1 MTTQPTTPPRP
12 RSSGRPRPAAED
24 RPAPEEPGAPTPVEG
39 GEPVGLPSPRGMAR
53 GLVATFTQPGPMAR
67 EAVRLGRDTLRI
79 VRGTD
84 EIAPAPKDKRFADP
98 AWTLHPG
105 YRRLAQSYVAA
116 AASLDRLVADFEA
129 GGADWRE
136 VEQVRFVLNA
146 LTSAAAPTNTLLGNP
161 AALKRAFDTAG
172 VSVVRGLRNA
182 LHDLVR
188 NGGLPR
194 QVDRSAFTVGE
205 DLGITPGAVVHR
217 DEVVEV
223 IQYAPSTPRVRQR
236 PLVIVP
242 PPIGRFYFLDLRPG
256 RSLVEYAVS
265 RGLQVF
271 MISWR
276 NPTREQSEWGLDEYA
291 QGVVTAVDVAREVTG
306 SPDVT
311 TLGLCAGGQIMTTA
325 LNHLAATGDDRVHAA
340 GYAVTLLDF
349 SSQAPLG
356 AFSGPRMLEV
366 ARRNSRRRGVI
377 SARQMGS
384 MFTWMRPDDLIFNY
398 LVQQWLM
405 GEDPPAF
412 DILAWNADGTNLP
425 ARLHEQFLDIFG
437 NNALVKPGA
446 LRVLGTPV
454 HLSRITLPTFVT
466 GALTDHITPWHGCY
480 RTTQLLSGP
489 STFVLSHSGHI
500 QSLVNP
506 PGNPRAK
513 YWTGGEPGP
522 DPHAWR
528 AAAEEHTGSWW
539 EPWSEWAIERSGDEV
554 PAPETP
560 GSAAHPVL
568 EPAPGSYVRDRVPA
582 SA

>member
-1 MTTQPTTPPRP
+1 MTTTTTTPPRP
-12 RSSGRPRPAAED
+12 RPAIGRRAADAERAPRDTPQ
-24 RPAPEEPGAPTPVEG
+24 GVPVEG
-39 GEPVGLPSPRGMAR
+39 GEPVTLPTTRGMVR
-53 GLVATFTQPGPMAR
+53 GVAATFAQPRPLAR
-67 EAVRLGRDTLRI
+67 EAVRLGRDALRI
-79 VRGTD
+79 LRGTD
-84 EIAPAPKDKRFADP
+84 EIAPSPKDARFADP
-98 AWTLHPG
+98 AWSLNPG
-105 YRRLAQSYVAA
+105 YRRLVQSYLATTGA
-116 AASLDRLVADFEA
+116 LDRLVEDFAA

-136 VEQVRFVLNA
+136 VEQVRFLFNA
-146 LTSAAAPTNTLLGNP
+146 LTSAMAPTNTLLGNP

-172 VSVVRGLRNA
+172 RSLVRGARNA
-182 LHDLVR
+182 LSDLVH
-188 NGGLPR
+188 NGGMPS

-205 DLGITPGAVVHR
+205 DLGVTPGAVVYR
-217 DEVVEV
+217 DEIVEL
-223 IQYAPSTPRVRQR
+223 IQYTPSTPRVRTR

-276 NPTREQSEWGLDEYA
+276 NPTKAQSEWDLDTYSG
-291 QGVVTAVDVAREVTG
+291 GVLSAVDAACEVTG

-311 TLGLCAGGQIMTTA
+311 TLGLCAGGQVMTTA
-325 LNHLAATGDDRVHAA
+325 LNHLAAQGDERVAAA

-349 SSQAPLG
+349 ASRAPLG
-356 AFSGPRMLEV
+356 AFSGPRLLDV
-366 ARRNSRRRGVI
+366 ARRNSTRQGVI
-377 SARQMGS
+377 TARQMGS
-384 MFTWMRPDDLIFNY
+384 VFTWMRPDDLVFNY
-398 LVQQWLM
+398 LVRQWLM

-425 ARLHEQFLDIFG
+425 AKLHEQFLEIFSA
-437 NNALVKPGA
+437 NALVRPGA
-446 LRVLGTPV
+446 LTVLGTPV
-454 HLSRITLPTFVT
+454 HLSRITVPTFVT
-466 GALTDHITPWHGCY
+466 GALTDHLTPWHGCY

-489 STFVLSHSGHI
+489 STFVLSSSGHI

-506 PGNPRAK
+506 PGNPKAR

-522 DPHAWR
+522 DAHAWR

-554 PAPETP
+554 PAPETL
-560 GSAAHPVL
+560 GSAVHPPL

-582 SA
+582 RT

>member
-1 MTTQPTTPPRP
+1 VTTRTTPQRRRSAPRP
-12 RSSGRPRPAAED
+12 RTEDED
-24 RPAPEEPGAPTPVEG
+24 RAAPEDLGPQAPVEG
-39 GEPVGLPSPRGMAR
+39 GEAAGLPSPRGMVR
-53 GLVATFTQPGPMAR
+53 GVAATFMQPGPVAR
-67 EAVRLGRDTLRI
+67 EAVRLGKDAARI
-79 VRGTD
+79 LRGTHD
-84 EIAPAPKDKRFADP
+84 LAPSPKDKRFTDP
-98 AWTLHPG
+98 AWSLHPG
-105 YRRLAQSYVAA
+105 YRRLAQAYLAGS
-116 AASLDRLVADFEA
+116 ASLRRLVDEFEA

-146 LTSAAAPTNTLLGNP
+146 VVAAAAPTNTLPGNP

-172 VSVVRGLRNA
+172 VSVLRGARNA
-182 LHDLVR
+182 LTDLVR
-188 NGGLPR
+188 NGGLPA

-217 DEVVEV
+217 DEVIEV
-223 IQYAPSTPRVRQR
+223 IQYTPSTPRVRQR

-276 NPTREQSEWGLDEYA
+276 NPTRRQAEWGLDEYA
-291 QGVVTAVDVAREVTG
+291 QGVVTAVDVARDITG

-311 TLGLCAGGQIMTTA
+311 TLGLCAGGQVMTTA
-325 LNHLAATGDDRVHAA
+325 LNHLAANGDDRVHAA

-349 SSQAPLG
+349 STRAPLG

-366 ARRNSRRRGVI
+366 ARRNSNRRGVI

-384 MFTWMRPDDLIFNY
+384 MFTWMRPDDLLFNY
-398 LVQQWLM
+398 LVNQWLM

-425 ARLHEQFLDIFG
+425 ARLHEQFLDIFAH
-437 NNALVKPGA
+437 NALVKPGA

-454 HLSRITLPTFVT
+454 HLSRITVPTFVT
-466 GALTDHITPWHGCY
+466 GALTDHITPWDGCY

-489 STFVLSHSGHI
+489 STFVLSYSGHI

-506 PGNPRAK
+506 PGNPKAS

-528 AAAEEHTGSWW
+528 AAAEQHSGSWW
-539 EPWSEWAIERSGDEV
+539 EPWSEWAIEHSGDEV
-554 PAPETP
+554 PAPETL
-560 GSAAHPVL
+560 GSADHPSL
-568 EPAPGSYVRDRVPA
+568 EPAPGSYVRNRVPA
-582 SA
+582 

>member
-1 MTTQPTTPPRP
+1 
-12 RSSGRPRPAAED
+12 
-24 RPAPEEPGAPTPVEG
+24 
-39 GEPVGLPSPRGMAR
+39 MATV
-53 GLVATFTQPGPMAR
+53 LTQPGPLAR
-67 EAVRLGRDTLRI
+67 EAVRLGRDAARILR
-79 VRGTD
+79 GST
-84 EIAPAPKDKRFADP
+84 EIAPSPKDRRFADP
-98 AWTLHPG
+98 AWSLHPG
-105 YRRLAQSYVAA
+105 YRRLAQSYLATT
-116 AASLDRLVADFEA
+116 ASLDRLVDDFAAE
-129 GGADWRE
+129 GAHWRE
-136 VEQVRFVLNA
+136 VEQVRFVFNA
-146 LTSAAAPTNTLLGNP
+146 LTSAMAPTNTLMGNP

-172 VSVVRGLRNA
+172 LSLARGLRNA
-182 LHDLVR
+182 LSDLVR
-188 NGGLPR
+188 NGGMPS

-223 IQYAPSTPRVRQR
+223 IQYSPSTPTVRSR

-276 NPTREQSEWGLDEYA
+276 NPTREQSEWGLDEYS

-349 SSQAPLG
+349 STRAPLG
-356 AFSGPRMLEV
+356 AFSGPRVLEV

-398 LVQQWLM
+398 LVNQWLM

-425 ARLHEQFLDIFG
+425 ARLHEQFLDVFAH
-437 NNALVKPGA
+437 NALVKPGA

-454 HLSRITLPTFVT
+454 HLSRITVPTFVT
-466 GALTDHITPWHGCY
+466 GALTDHITPWDGCY

-489 STFVLSHSGHI
+489 STFVLSYSGHI

-506 PGNPRAK
+506 PGNPKAS

-528 AAAEEHTGSWW
+528 AAAEQHTGSWW
-539 EPWSEWAIERSGDEV
+539 EPWSEWALERSGDEV
-554 PAPETP
+554 PAPESL
-560 GSAAHPVL
+560 GSADHPPL
-568 EPAPGSYVRDRVPA
+568 EPAPGSYVRDRVPG
-582 SA
+582 